1 MSNKGNNINHLW
13 IILDWNRRWAKS
25 KFLPSLAW
33 HKAWWDNIKYITE
46 LAEKKWIKYITVWWL
61 STNNLIKRSKDEIE
75 WIIKIIDST
84 PKLLAELMDK
94 WVKIKVIWN
103 IDVLPE
109 NSQNI
114 LKKIQ
119 DDTKDN
125 IWILLTI
132 ALVYW
137 WQDEIVRAT
146 KKIIKAKL
154 NPDKLTIE
162 EFKKYLDTSYLPNPD
177 IIVRTWWDIRH
188 SGFLLFDSEYSEY
201 YFTDKKWPEFDE
213 KELDKVIE
221 FFNSSKRNFWK

>member
-1 MSNKGNNINHLW
+1 MSNIDNNINHLW

-25 KFLPSLAW
+25 NFLPTLAW
-33 HKAWWDNIKYITE
+33 HKAWADNIKHITN

-61 STNNLIKRSKDEIE
+61 STNNLIKRSEEEIK

-84 PKLLAELMDK
+84 PKLLGELMNN

-103 IDVLPE
+103 IEVLPK

-119 DDTKDN
+119 EDTKDN
-125 IWILLTI
+125 IWIILTI

-146 KKIIKAKL
+146 KKIINANL
-154 NPDKLTIE
+154 DPDSLSIE
-162 EFKKYLDTSYLPNPD
+162 DFKKYLDTSFLPNPD
-177 IIVRTWWDIRH
+177 VIVRTWWDIRH
-188 SGFLLFDSEYSEY
+188 SGFLLFDS
-201 YFTDKKWPEFDE
+201 
-213 KELDKVIE
+213 
-221 FFNSSKRNFWK
+221 